1 MKNIRKTL
9 AGKVAM
15 LILVCSFFTFL
26 ACGKKEDG
34 GLEAD
39 NPLPNIKLVKIMPVK
54 AETLKGSVEYVG
66 TLSANLKVNV
76 ATEMGGTIEKISF
89 ERGDRVKKGQVLA
102 EVSTGSIR
110 IEVQQAK
117 AAQAVAENNLEKMEK
132 GSRPEEIRIAMA
144 AVEQAEASVSEAE
157 NNFQRI
163 NDLYGYQA
171 VSNSKYDSAK
181 RGVETAR
188 ANLESAKQQFEL
200 VKQGPRIEDKGAA
213 RARFEQAQA
222 ALAMAKDRL
231 EKSVLRSPCNGII
244 AFRHVEEREVVG
256 PGIIITQVVDMGKMK
271 IGLSIGERYLPLLD
285 RQKQFPFTVDAI
297 TEEAFTC
304 RLNFVSPTADP
315 VTRSFPLELSVDK
328 PDTRMADGM
337 TVRVKFPLID
347 QKKSIKIPSAWLSEQ
362 EGQMG
367 LFVVNDGK
375 ALFKKI
381 TLGSY
386 YAHKVEILSGLNE
399 NDQVI
404 TNPAGLKTGDAV
416 KH

>member
-1 MKNIRKTL
+1 MKNIRKML

-15 LILVCSFFTFL
+15 LVLVCSFFTFL
-26 ACGKKEDG
+26 ACGKKGDG
-34 GLEAD
+34 GPEAD
-39 NPLPNIKLVKIMPVK
+39 NPSPNIKLVKIMPVK
-54 AETLKGSVEYVG
+54 AETLQGSVEYVG

-110 IEVQQAK
+110 IEVQQAE
-117 AAQAVAENNLEKMEK
+117 AARGVAESNLEKMEK

-244 AFRHVEEREVVG
+244 AFRHVEEREVIG

-271 IGLSIGERYLPLLD
+271 IGLSIGERYLPILD

>member
-1 MKNIRKTL
+1 MKIIRKML
-9 AGKVAM
+9 AGKGAM
-15 LILVCSFFTFL
+15 LVLVCSFFAFL
-26 ACGKKEDG
+26 ACGKKGESG
-34 GLEAD
+34 PEAD
-39 NPLPNIKLVKIMPVK
+39 NPSQNIKLVKIMPVK
-54 AETLKGSVEYVG
+54 AEPLQGSVEYVG

-76 ATEMGGTIEKISF
+76 ATEIGGTIEKIFF

-110 IEVQQAK
+110 IEVQQAE
-117 AAQAVAENNLEKMEK
+117 AARAVAGSNSEKMEK
-132 GSRPEEIRIAMA
+132 GSRPEEIRIAKA
-144 AVEQAEASVSEAE
+144 AVEQAEAAVNEAE

-163 NDLYGYQA
+163 KNLYGYQA

-181 RGVETAR
+181 KGVEMAR

-200 VKQGPRIEDKGAA
+200 AKQGPRIEDRGAA

-231 EKSVLRSPCNGII
+231 GKSILRSPCNGII
-244 AFRHVEEREVVG
+244 AFRQMEEREVVG
-256 PGIIITQVVDMGKMK
+256 PGTIITQVVDMEKMK
-271 IGLSIGERYLPLLD
+271 IGLSIGERYLPILD

-297 TEEAFTC
+297 TEEVFTC
-304 RLNFVSPTADP
+304 RLTFVSPTADP

-386 YAHKVEILSGLNE
+386 YAHKVEVLSGLNDY
-399 NDQVI
+399 DQVI

-416 KH
+416 KY